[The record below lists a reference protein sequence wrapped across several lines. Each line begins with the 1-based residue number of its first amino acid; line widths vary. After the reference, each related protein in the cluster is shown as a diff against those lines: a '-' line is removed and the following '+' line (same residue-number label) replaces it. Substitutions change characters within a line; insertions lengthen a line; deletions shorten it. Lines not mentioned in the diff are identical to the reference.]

1 MRKIKGVEK
10 VKELIERGIKE
21 NRKVI
26 LIGDP
31 DVDGIFSLKLMC
43 DFFNML
49 GAQYSYYINSNRVH
63 GFTLSP
69 EALRGYLIVMADF
82 SISRGCMETL
92 ISKDCL
98 VVSLDHHEIKD
109 SFVEYDNGVIV
120 NNQYS
125 FEDDDNRYLSGAGVV
140 YEVFSEIYP
149 DFESPLYQA
158 IVGITLLS
166 DVRPLE
172 NKKARSY
179 LRKTYSSTDSYIKY
193 LIDCTL
199 KVDFG
204 FGVPKMDRNFVDFTF
219 SPTVNALLRFNKTQ
233 EAITLILGG
242 GMDTT
247 EDYRQKQ
254 QNLVR
259 ELNNVVEV
267 LELSNLTVLAI
278 DTSHFVEDI
287 TSFIGLLCSSYK
299 NKGKSSLI
307 FAYEDGHVKRA
318 SFRGKYDDVD
328 YNREFNNMGVN
339 AEGHKGAF
347 GIKNFCPNS
356 QTWVDLNNLIGSLEQ
371 NHQDTRVIIE
381 TSSLAAV
388 MLQRGIKIAQDNCYV
403 RDMYRTYIKYRGT
416 RIREIRHTYRI
427 EPFSDEDYL
436 SHREPDTKIKGESY
450 KYVRDSEGN
459 KVTKYL
465 EYQVDGKTVKSFGV
479 TIDEGLIMPILEKGY
494 LQLYLVQKGV

>member
-21 NRKVI
+21 ERKVI

-43 DFFNML
+43 DLFNML
-49 GAQYSYYINSNRVH
+49 GVDYSYYINSNRVH
-63 GFTLSP
+63 GFTLSS
-69 EALRGYLIVMADF
+69 ETLRGYLVVMADF
-82 SISRGCMETL
+82 AISRECLEDL

-98 VVSLDHHEIKD
+98 VISLDHHEIKD

-125 FEDDDNRYLSGAGVV
+125 FESDEDRYLSGAGVV

-149 DFESPLYQA
+149 EFQSDLHKA

-172 NKKARSY
+172 NKKAKSY
-179 LRKTYSSTDSYIKY
+179 LRKTYSSTDDYIKY

-199 KVDFG
+199 KSDFG
-204 FGVPKMDRNFVDFTF
+204 FGTPKMDRDFVDFTF
-219 SPTVNALLRFNKTQ
+219 SPTINALLRFNKTK

-242 GMDTT
+242 GIDST
-247 EDYRQKQ
+247 EDYRKKQ
-254 QNLVR
+254 QDLIH
-259 ELNNVVEV
+259 EMKNVVEV
-267 LELSNLTVLAI
+267 LELNNMTVLAI
-278 DTSHFVEDI
+278 NTSTFVEDI

-307 FAYEDGHVKRA
+307 FAYEDGYVKRA

-328 YNREFNNMGVN
+328 YNKEFNKLGVN

-347 GIKNFCPNS
+347 GIKKFYPNS
-356 QTWVDLNNLIGSLEQ
+356 QTWVDLDNLIGKLEQ
-371 NHQDTRVIIE
+371 NHKDTKVIIE
-381 TSSLAAV
+381 TSSLSAV

-403 RDMYRTYIKYRGT
+403 RDMYRTYIKYKGT
-416 RIREIRHTYRI
+416 RIREVRHTYRI
-427 EPFSDEDYL
+427 EPFSDNDYL
-436 SHREPDTKIKGESY
+436 SHREPDAKINGESY
-450 KYVRDSEGN
+450 KYQLDSNGG
-459 KVTKYL
+459 KVTKYI
-465 EYQVDGKTVKSFGV
+465 EYQVDGRTVKSFGV
-479 TIDEGLIMPILEKGY
+479 TIDKGLIMPILEKGY
-494 LQLYLVQKGV
+494 IQLYLVEKGD